1 MSEEGFGRRGEQLVG
16 GRYRLLGE
24 LGRGGMGVVWRAY
37 DEALGRE
44 VAIKEVRAPAGLG
57 GRDTDR
63 LYARLE
69 REGRAAAR
77 VSHRNVVTVYDV
89 AMEGGRPWIVMELVR
104 GLSFADVLEAEG
116 SVPPARAA
124 FVGAEVLTALRAA
137 HAVGVLH
144 RDVKP
149 GNVLIANDGHVV
161 LSDFGIAM
169 VEGDAALTLT
179 GELVGSPEF
188 LAPERALGQPPGPE
202 ADLWSLGVMLYA
214 AVEGF
219 SPFRQETPL
228 STLRA
233 VVDAALPPPRWAGPL
248 RTVLEGL
255 LHKDPRQRTTAAEA
269 ERLLRLVAAGG
280 APGGIPPRA
289 GTPPTAPTAPTTP
302 TRPLAE
308 SAPPGGHP
316 AAPSPGP
323 GPGPADDQPPP
334 ERPRRA
340 VAAVAAGTLLGVL
353 ALSGLTWVLVNEG
366 GQDDNNGGTGGGTT
380 ATSATGTHRTGT
392 TGGSGDGTDSRS
404 ASTTAPALT
413 VTVVVKAERADYR
426 GACPPPAGEAPSFSA
441 TLSVNRAP
449 AKVEYRWITGSGRVV
464 DAGWKSVGFGDGTTS
479 RTVRHIELSYE
490 AGGRHKDW
498 IAVETRGPKG
508 VTSSRVDFST
518 TCEEAPTD
526 GASSGAPNSGAP
538 NSAPDASGDGEDQ
551 AAEVNTGR

>member
-1 MSEEGFGRRGEQLVG
+1 MSEDGFGRRGEQLAG
-16 GRYRLLGE
+16 GRYRLLGA

-57 GRDTDR
+57 DRDTGR

-89 AMEGGRPWIVMELVR
+89 AVEGGRPWIVMELVR

-124 FVGAEVLTALRAA
+124 SVGAEVLAALRAA

-149 GNVLIANDGHVV
+149 GNVLLGNDGRVV
-161 LSDFGIAM
+161 LSDFGIAL

-179 GELVGSPEF
+179 GELIGSPEF

-219 SPFRQETPL
+219 SPFRQDTPL

-248 RTVLEGL
+248 RPVLEGL
-255 LHKDPRQRTTAAEA
+255 LRKDPRQRTPAAEA
-269 ERLLRLVAAGG
+269 ERQLRLVAAGG
-280 APGGIPPRA
+280 TPGGVRPPSDTGRTTA
-289 GTPPTAPTAPTTP
+289 AAPTAPT
-302 TRPLAE
+302 RPLVA
-308 SAPPGGHP
+308 SAPPSGYP
-316 AAPSPGP
+316 AAPTPAGP
-323 GPGPADDQPPP
+323 VGPADDQPRP
-334 ERPRRA
+334 EYPRRA
-340 VAAVAAGTLLGVL
+340 VAAVAAGALLGVL
-353 ALSGLTWVLVNEG
+353 ALAGLTWALLNG
-366 GQDDNNGGTGGGTT
+366 DGQDDTNRGTGGGTAVT
-380 ATSATGTHRTGT
+380 NATGTHRTDA
-392 TGGSGDGTDSRS
+392 TGDTPRT
-404 ASTTAPALT
+404 ATTAPAVT
-413 VTVVVKAERADYR
+413 ITVVIKAERDTYE
-426 GACPPPAGEAPSFSA
+426 GACPPPPDKAPSFTA
-441 TLSVNRAP
+441 TLFVNHAP
-449 AKVEYRWITGSGRVV
+449 ATVEYRWITGSGRVS
-464 DAGWKSVGFGDGTTS
+464 DGGWKSARFGSG
-479 RTVRHIELSYE
+479 RTAHTVHHTEPSYQV
-490 AGGRHKDW
+490 GGRHEDW
-498 IAVETRGPKG
+498 IAVETKGPKG
-508 VTSSRVDFST
+508 VTSSRVDFAT

-526 GASSGAPNSGAP
+526 GASS
-538 NSAPDASGDGEDQ
+538 DARISRIKQ
-551 AAEVNTGR
+551 RR

>member
-1 MSEEGFGRRGEQLVG
+1 MSEEGFGRRGEQVAG

-57 GRDTDR
+57 DRDIGR

-124 FVGAEVLTALRAA
+124 SVGAGVLAALRAA

-149 GNVLIANDGHVV
+149 GNVLIGHDGRVV
-161 LSDFGIAM
+161 LSDFGIAL

-179 GELVGSPEF
+179 GELIGSPEF

-219 SPFRQETPL
+219 SPFRQDTPL

-248 RTVLEGL
+248 RPVLEGL
-255 LHKDPRQRTTAAEA
+255 LHKDPRRRTTAPEA

-280 APGGIPPRA
+280 TPGGVRPRPEA
-289 GTPPTAPTAPTTP
+289 TPTTPTTPTAPTTP
-302 TRPLAE
+302 ATSTAPTRPLVAA
-308 SAPPGGHP
+308 APPP
-316 AAPSPGP
+316 L
-323 GPGPADDQPPP
+323 GPADDQPPP
-334 ERPRRA
+334 QHPRRA
-340 VAAVAAGTLLGVL
+340 VAALVVGALLGGL
-353 ALSGLTWVLVNEG
+353 ALGGLTWALLNEG
-366 GQDDNNGGTGGGTT
+366 DQDDDNGGIGGSTT
-380 ATSATGTHRTGT
+380 ATTATATHRTDT
-392 TGGSGDGTDSRS
+392 TKAGGRP
-404 ASTTAPALT
+404 ATTAPALT
-413 VTVVVKAERADYR
+413 VTVVIKAERDGYE
-426 GACPPPAGEAPSFSA
+426 GACPPPSDKAPSFTA
-441 TLSVNRAP
+441 TLSVDHAP
-449 AKVEYRWITGSGRVV
+449 ATVEYRWITGSGRVS
-464 DAGWKSVGFGDGTTS
+464 DGGWKSAHFSSGSTA
-479 RTVRHIELSYE
+479 RTVRHTEPSYQ

-508 VTSSRVDFST
+508 VTSSHVDFAT

-526 GASSGAPNSGAP
+526 GASS
-538 NSAPDASGDGEDQ
+538 DASDQ

>member
-1 MSEEGFGRRGEQLVG
+1 MSEEGFGPRDERLAG

-57 GRDTDR
+57 DRDIDR

-89 AMEGGRPWIVMELVR
+89 AVEDGRPWIVMELVR

-124 FVGAEVLTALRAA
+124 FVGAEVLAALRAA

-161 LSDFGIAM
+161 LSDFGIAV

-219 SPFRQETPL
+219 SPFRQDTPL

-233 VVDAALPPPRWAGPL
+233 VVDASLPSPRWAGPL
-248 RTVLEGL
+248 RSVLEGL
-255 LHKDPRQRTTAAEA
+255 LHKDPRQRTSAAEA

-280 APGGIPPRA
+280 TPGGVPRHTDA
-289 GTPPTAPTAPTTP
+289 APATPTTP
-302 TRPLAE
+302 TLPTTPTAP
-308 SAPPGGHP
+308 APPSGNHP
-316 AAPSPGP
+316 ATPTHAG
-323 GPGPADDQPPP
+323 DQPP
-334 ERPRRA
+334 EHPRRA
-340 VAAVAAGTLLGVL
+340 VAAIAAGMVLGVL
-353 ALSGLTWVLVNEG
+353 ALCGLTWALLNEG
-366 GQDDNNGGTGGGTT
+366 GQDDNNSGGTGGMTT
-380 ATSATGTHRTGT
+380 ATGTHRTDTAKDT
-392 TGGSGDGTDSRS
+392 TKDTEGNNSHP
-404 ASTTAPALT
+404 ATTSPALT
-413 VTVVVKAERADYR
+413 ITVVIKAERDDYE
-426 GACPPPAGEAPSFSA
+426 GACPPPSGEAPSFTA
-441 TLSVNRAP
+441 ALSVNHAP
-449 AKVEYRWITGSGRVV
+449 ATVRYRWITGSGRVS
-464 DAGWKSVGFGDGTTS
+464 DGGWKSAHFGEGGTA
-479 RTVRHIELSYE
+479 RTVRHTELSYQ
-490 AGGRHKDW
+490 AGARHKDW
-498 IAVETRGPKG
+498 IAVEAKGPKG
-508 VTSSRVDFST
+508 AASVTSSRVDFAT

-526 GASSGAPNSGAP
+526 GASSSTWAPRGTDP
-538 NSAPDASGDGEDQ
+538 FRQ
-551 AAEVNTGR
+551 QR

>member
-1 MSEEGFGRRGEQLVG
+1 MSEEGFGLRGERRAG

-44 VAIKEVRAPAGLG
+44 VAVKEVRAPAGLG
-57 GRDTDR
+57 GRDVDR

-77 VSHRNVVTVYDV
+77 VSHRNVVSVYDV
-89 AMEGGRPWIVMELVR
+89 ALEGGRPWLVMELVR

-124 FVGAEVLTALRAA
+124 SVGAGVLAALRAA

-149 GNVLIANDGHVV
+149 GNVLLGNDGRVV

-179 GELVGSPEF
+179 GELIGSPEF

-219 SPFRQETPL
+219 SPFRQDTPL

-248 RTVLEGL
+248 RPVLEGL
-255 LHKDPRQRTTAAEA
+255 LHKEPRRRTTAPEA

-280 APGGIPPRA
+280 TPEDVRPRP
-289 GTPPTAPTAPTTP
+289 GTPPATPTRLLVATAPPPSGHPTAP
-302 TRPLAE
+302 RPV
-308 SAPPGGHP
+308 
-316 AAPSPGP
+316 
-323 GPGPADDQPPP
+323 GPADDQPPP
-334 ERPRRA
+334 QHPRRA
-340 VAAVAAGTLLGVL
+340 VAALVAGALLGGL
-353 ALSGLTWVLVNEG
+353 ALGGLTWALLNEG
-366 GQDDNNGGTGGGTT
+366 GQDDNNGGIGGSTT
-380 ATSATGTHRTGT
+380 ATAATSAHRTDT
-392 TGGSGDGTDSRS
+392 AKDSARP
-404 ASTTAPALT
+404 ASTAPALT
-413 VTVVVKAERADYR
+413 ITVVIKAERDEYE
-426 GACPPPAGEAPSFSA
+426 GACPPPSDKAPSFTA
-441 TLSVNRAP
+441 TLSVDHAP
-449 AKVEYRWITGSGRVV
+449 ATVDYRWITGSGRVS
-464 DAGWKSVGFGDGTTS
+464 DGGWKSAHFGKGDS
-479 RTVRHIELSYE
+479 AARTVHHTEPSYQ

-498 IAVETRGPKG
+498 IAVETRGPKS
-508 VTSSRVDFST
+508 VTSSRVGFAT

-526 GASSGAPNSGAP
+526 GASS
-538 NSAPDASGDGEDQ
+538 DAQDQ

>member
-1 MSEEGFGRRGEQLVG
+1 MSEEGVGRRGERLAG

-57 GRDTDR
+57 DRAVDR

-89 AMEGGRPWIVMELVR
+89 AVEGGRPWIVMELVR
-104 GLSFADVLEAEG
+104 GLSFADVLEAQG

-124 FVGAEVLTALRAA
+124 FLGAEVLAALRAA

-149 GNVLIANDGHVV
+149 GNVLIANDGRVV

-179 GELVGSPEF
+179 RELVGSPEF
-188 LAPERALGQPPGPE
+188 LAPERALGRSPGPE

-219 SPFRQETPL
+219 SPFRQDTPL

-248 RTVLEGL
+248 RSVLEGL
-255 LHKDPRQRTTAAEA
+255 LHKNPRQRTTAAQA

-280 APGGIPPRA
+280 TPADVPPRPNA
-289 GTPPTAPTAPTTP
+289 TPTPP
-302 TRPLAE
+302 TRPLAA
-308 SAPPGGHP
+308 APPGGHP
-316 AAPSPGP
+316 ATLSPAA
-323 GPGPADDQPPP
+323 GPADDQPPP
-334 ERPRRA
+334 EYPRRA
-340 VAAVAAGTLLGVL
+340 VAAVVAGTLLGVL
-353 ALSGLTWVLVNEG
+353 ALTGLTWALLNESDQGDTSG
-366 GQDDNNGGTGGGTT
+366 GSGGMTT
-380 ATSATGTHRTGT
+380 ATGTHRTDT
-392 TGGSGDGTDSRS
+392 TKSGDDASRP
-404 ASTTAPALT
+404 ATTATPGLT
-413 VTVVVKAERADYR
+413 ITVVIRTERADYR
-426 GACPPPAGEAPSFSA
+426 GTCPPPTGEAPSFSA

-449 AKVEYRWITGSGRVV
+449 ARVEYRWITGSGRVV
-464 DAGWKSVGFGDGTTS
+464 DGDWKRVDFGHGTTS
-479 RTVRHIELSYE
+479 RTVRHIEPSYE
-490 AGGRHKDW
+490 AGGAHKDW
-498 IAVETRGPKG
+498 IAVETRGGAKG
-508 VTSSRVDFST
+508 VTSPRVDFAT
-518 TCEEAPTD
+518 TCEEAPAN
-526 GASSGAPNSGAP
+526 GASSD
-538 NSAPDASGDGEDQ
+538 APDASGHGADQ

>member
-1 MSEEGFGRRGEQLVG
+1 MSEEGFGRQGEQLTG

-57 GRDTDR
+57 GRDIDR

-89 AMEGGRPWIVMELVR
+89 AMAGGRPWIVMELVR

-124 FVGAEVLTALRAA
+124 SVGAEVLAALRAA
-137 HAVGVLH
+137 HGVGVLH

-149 GNVLIANDGHVV
+149 GNVLLANDGHVV
-161 LSDFGIAM
+161 LTDFGIAV

-219 SPFRQETPL
+219 SPFRQDTPL

-248 RTVLEGL
+248 RPVLEGL
-255 LHKDPRQRTTAAEA
+255 LHKDPRWRTSAAEA

-280 APGGIPPRA
+280 TPCDVPSRPDVPASPPPR
-289 GTPPTAPTAPTTP
+289 
-302 TRPLAE
+302 RLA
-308 SAPPGGHP
+308 AVPPGGRSATTGP
-316 AAPSPGP
+316 A
-323 GPGPADDQPPP
+323 PADD
-334 ERPRRA
+334 RPSPAHPRA
-340 VAAVAAGTLLGVL
+340 AMAAIVAGALLGVL
-353 ALSGLTWVLVNEG
+353 ALGGLTWALLHNG
-366 GQDDNNGGTGGGTT
+366 GQDDKSGGTGGGTT
-380 ATSATGTHRTGT
+380 VGTATTASGTHHTDATKDT
-392 TGGSGDGTDSRS
+392 TRP
-404 ASTTAPALT
+404 ATTSPALT
-413 VTVVVKAERADYR
+413 ITVVIKAERDGYE
-426 GACPPPAGEAPSFSA
+426 GACPPPPDQAPSFSA
-441 TLSVNRAP
+441 DLSVDHAP
-449 AKVEYRWITGSGRVV
+449 ATVRYRWITGSGRVS
-464 DAGWKSVGFGDGTTS
+464 DGGWKSARFGRGGTA
-479 RTVRHIELSYE
+479 RTVRHTEPSYQ

-498 IAVETRGPKG
+498 IAVEARGAEGARSVTP
-508 VTSSRVDFST
+508 VTSSRVDFAT
-518 TCEEAPTD
+518 TCEEAPPD
-526 GASSGAPNSGAP
+526 GASSGS
-538 NSAPDASGDGEDQ
+538 SS
-551 AAEVNTGR
+551 

>member
-1 MSEEGFGRRGEQLVG
+1 MSEEGSGRRDERLAG

-44 VAIKEVRAPAGLG
+44 VAIKEVRAPSGLG
-57 GRDTDR
+57 DRDIDR

-124 FVGAEVLTALRAA
+124 FVGAEVLAALRAA

-161 LSDFGIAM
+161 LSDFGIAV

-219 SPFRQETPL
+219 SPFRQDTPL

-233 VVDAALPPPRWAGPL
+233 VVDASLPPPHWAGPL
-248 RTVLEGL
+248 RPVLEGL
-255 LHKDPRQRTTAAEA
+255 LHKDPRQRTPAAEA

-280 APGGIPPRA
+280 TPGGVPHHTDAPPA
-289 GTPPTAPTAPTTP
+289 TPAPPTTPTAPT
-302 TRPLAE
+302 
-308 SAPPGGHP
+308 PPRGGHP
-316 AAPSPGP
+316 ATAAPAPV
-323 GPGPADDQPPP
+323 GPAGDQPPP
-334 ERPRRA
+334 EHPRRA
-340 VAAVAAGTLLGVL
+340 VAAIAAGAVLGVL
-353 ALSGLTWVLVNEG
+353 ALCGLTWALLNEG
-366 GQDDNNGGTGGGTT
+366 GQDGNNDGTGGRTT
-380 ATSATGTHRTGT
+380 ATGTHRTDAT
-392 TGGSGDGTDSRS
+392 KDSKGDDGHP
-404 ASTTAPALT
+404 ATTAATASPALT
-413 VTVVVKAERADYR
+413 VTVVIKAERDDYE
-426 GACPPPAGEAPSFSA
+426 GVCPPPSGEAPSFTA
-441 TLSVNRAP
+441 ALSVNHAP
-449 AKVEYRWITGSGRVV
+449 ATVQYRWITGSGRVS
-464 DAGWKSVGFGDGTTS
+464 DGGWKSAHFDEGDAA
-479 RTVRHIELSYE
+479 RTVRHTELSYQ
-490 AGGRHKDW
+490 AGARHEDW
-498 IAVETRGPKG
+498 IAVEAKGPKG
-508 VTSSRVDFST
+508 AQAVTSSRVDFAT

-526 GASSGAPNSGAP
+526 GASSSTWAPRGTDP
-538 NSAPDASGDGEDQ
+538 FRQP
-551 AAEVNTGR
+551 R

>member
-1 MSEEGFGRRGEQLVG
+1 MSEEGFGRRDERLAG

-37 DEALGRE
+37 DEALGRD
-44 VAIKEVRAPAGLG
+44 VAIKEVRAPSGLG
-57 GRDTDR
+57 DRDIDR

-124 FVGAEVLTALRAA
+124 FVGAEVLAALRAA

-161 LSDFGIAM
+161 LSDFGIAV

-219 SPFRQETPL
+219 SPFRHDTPL

-248 RTVLEGL
+248 RPVLEGL
-255 LHKDPRQRTTAAEA
+255 LHKDPRQRTSAAEA

-280 APGGIPPRA
+280 APGDVPRHTNA
-289 GTPPTAPTAPTTP
+289 TPTTPMTPTTP
-302 TRPLAE
+302 TDP
-308 SAPPGGHP
+308 APPGGGHP
-316 AAPSPGP
+316 ATPAPAG
-323 GPGPADDQPPP
+323 DQPPP
-334 ERPRRA
+334 EHPRRA
-340 VAAVAAGTLLGVL
+340 VAAIAAGAVLGVL
-353 ALSGLTWVLVNEG
+353 ALCGLTWALLNEG
-366 GQDDNNGGTGGGTT
+366 GQDDNSGGTGGTT
-380 ATSATGTHRTGT
+380 TATGTHRTDAT
-392 TGGSGDGTDSRS
+392 KDPKDGGDDNGRP
-404 ASTTAPALT
+404 ASTAATTSPALT
-413 VTVVVKAERADYR
+413 ITVVIKAERDDYE
-426 GACPPPAGEAPSFSA
+426 GACPPPSGEAPSFTA
-441 TLSVNRAP
+441 ALSVNHAP
-449 AKVEYRWITGSGRVV
+449 ATVQYRWITGSGRVS
-464 DAGWKSVGFGDGTTS
+464 DGGWKSAHFGEGGTA
-479 RTVRHIELSYE
+479 RTVRHTELSYQ
-490 AGGRHKDW
+490 AGARHEDW
-498 IAVETRGPKG
+498 IAVEAKGPKG
-508 VTSSRVDFST
+508 IASVTSSRVGFAT

-526 GASSGAPNSGAP
+526 GASSSTWAPRGTEP
-538 NSAPDASGDGEDQ
+538 FRQP
-551 AAEVNTGR
+551 R

>member
-1 MSEEGFGRRGEQLVG
+1 MSEEGFGPRDERLAG

-57 GRDTDR
+57 DRDIDR

-89 AMEGGRPWIVMELVR
+89 AMEDGRPWIVMELVR

-124 FVGAEVLTALRAA
+124 FVGAEVLAALRAA

-161 LSDFGIAM
+161 LSDFGIAV

-219 SPFRQETPL
+219 SPFRQDTPL

-233 VVDAALPPPRWAGPL
+233 VVDASLPPPRWAGPL
-248 RTVLEGL
+248 RSVLEGL
-255 LHKDPRQRTTAAEA
+255 LHKDPRQRTSAAEA

-280 APGGIPPRA
+280 TPGVPRHTDAAPA
-289 GTPPTAPTAPTTP
+289 TQTTPTTP
-302 TRPLAE
+302 TAP
-308 SAPPGGHP
+308 APPSGGHP
-316 AAPSPGP
+316 ATPAPAG
-323 GPGPADDQPPP
+323 DQPPP
-334 ERPRRA
+334 EHPRRA
-340 VAAVAAGTLLGVL
+340 VAAIAAGAVLGVL
-353 ALSGLTWVLVNEG
+353 ALCGLTWALLNEG
-366 GQDDNNGGTGGGTT
+366 GQDDNNSGGTGGMT
-380 ATSATGTHRTGT
+380 AATGTHRTDT
-392 TGGSGDGTDSRS
+392 TKDTEDNNSRPATS
-404 ASTTAPALT
+404 SPALT
-413 VTVVVKAERADYR
+413 ITVVIKAERDDYE
-426 GACPPPAGEAPSFSA
+426 GACPPPSGEAPSFTA
-441 TLSVNRAP
+441 ALSVNHAP
-449 AKVEYRWITGSGRVV
+449 ATVQYRWITGSGRVS
-464 DAGWKSVGFGDGTTS
+464 DGGWKSAHFGEGGTA
-479 RTVRHIELSYE
+479 RTVRHTEPSYQ
-490 AGGRHKDW
+490 AGTRHKDW
-498 IAVETRGPKG
+498 IAVEAKGPKG
-508 VTSSRVDFST
+508 ATSVTSSRVDFAT

-526 GASSGAPNSGAP
+526 GASSSTWAPRGTDP
-538 NSAPDASGDGEDQ
+538 FRQP
-551 AAEVNTGR
+551 R